1 MGTGN
6 YNEKTSAIYT
16 DYSLMTANHDIGL
29 EANRVFHALCL
40 GQTAEHTE
48 HLLVAPKCLQNKL
61 ADMIDEQTELAKS
74 GMPAYIGIKINSLTD
89 KYLIEKLIAASQA
102 GVKIEMIVRGISCLI
117 AGVPELTENIS
128 VRSIVG
134 RFLEH
139 TRIYIFGA
147 HENCKVYIA
156 SADWMTRNTRRR
168 VEVAAPI
175 YDADIKHRILDMFD
189 VMMTDNIKARV
200 QQPDGTYTRE
210 PAQEPLINSQ
220 EYFYEQ
226 AYEALEKAEAE
237 EETADADSNS
247 TKN

>member
-1 MGTGN
+1 
-6 YNEKTSAIYT
+6 
-16 DYSLMTANHDIGL
+16 
-29 EANRVFHALCL
+29 
-40 GQTAEHTE
+40 
-48 HLLVAPKCLQNKL
+48 
-61 ADMIDEQTELAKS
+61 MIDEQTELAKS

-168 VEVAAPI
+168 VEVAAC
-175 YDADIKHRILDMFD
+175 DD
-189 VMMTDNIKARV
+189 
-200 QQPDGTYTRE
+200 DGQRQGSGTAAGRHLYQRAGTG
-210 PAQEPLINSQ
+210 
-220 EYFYEQ
+220 
-226 AYEALEKAEAE
+226 
-237 EETADADSNS
+237 TADQF
-247 TKN
+247 TGILLRTGV

>member
-40 GQTAEHTE
+40 GQTVEHTE

-189 VMMTDNIKARV
+189 VMMTDNVKARV
-200 QQPDGTYTRE
+200 Q
-210 PAQEPLINSQ
+210 
-220 EYFYEQ
+220 
-226 AYEALEKAEAE
+226 
-237 EETADADSNS
+237 
-247 TKN
+247 